1 MHPAIMGNLLHNA
14 EENARKN
21 GMTEEEIRKAETD
34 LFLGA
39 VIGIT
44 LMFVFVWLVVAPI
57 ANKLPDFI
65 EWTCSFNGTL
75 DVEAYWE
82 QFKNSIGMK

>member
-1 MHPAIMGNLLHNA
+1 MGNLLHNA
-14 EENARKN
+14 EEEARKN
-21 GMTEEEIRKAETD
+21 GMTEEEIRKAENA
-34 LFLGA
+34 LFAEA

-44 LMFVFVWLVVAPI
+44 LMFVFVWLISPI
-57 ANKLPDFI
+57 VNKIPDFI

-82 QFKNSIGMK
+82 QFKTFIGV

>member
-1 MHPAIMGNLLHNA
+1 MHPAIMANLLHNA

-21 GMTEEEIRKAETD
+21 GMTEEEIRKAENALLAD
-34 LFLGA
+34 AL
-39 VIGIT
+39 IGIT
-44 LMFVFVWLVVAPI
+44 LMFVFVWLISPI
-57 ANKLPDFI
+57 VNKIPDFI

-82 QFKNSIGMK
+82 QFKTFIGV

>member
-14 EENARKN
+14 EEEARKN
-21 GMTEEEIRKAETD
+21 GMTEEEIRKAENA
-34 LFLGA
+34 LFAEA

-44 LMFVFVWLVVAPI
+44 LMFVFVWLISPI
-57 ANKLPDFI
+57 VNKIPDFI

-82 QFKNSIGMK
+82 QFKTFIGV

>member
-14 EENARKN
+14 EEEARKN
-21 GMTEEEIRKAETD
+21 GMTEEEIRKAENA
-34 LFLGA
+34 LFAEA

-44 LMFVFVWLVVAPI
+44 LMFVFVWLISPI

-82 QFKNSIGMK
+82 QFKTFIGV